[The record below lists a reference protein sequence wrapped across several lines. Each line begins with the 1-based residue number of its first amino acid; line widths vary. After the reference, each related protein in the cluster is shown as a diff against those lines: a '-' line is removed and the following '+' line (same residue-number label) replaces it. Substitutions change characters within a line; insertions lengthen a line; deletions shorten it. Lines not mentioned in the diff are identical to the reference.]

1 VGKFLKKNIYKNND
15 FGKIHREGCMFFFQ
29 FFFWVTTF
37 DLIILWMMVTS
48 ATFRKLKLKKKEKG
62 KSAEAHFTLGPK
74 NWPNSKVHM
83 GFGPKAQKS
92 LALVSF
98 LY

>member
-1 VGKFLKKNIYKNND
+1 
-15 FGKIHREGCMFFFQ
+15 
-29 FFFWVTTF
+29 
-37 DLIILWMMVTS
+37 MVTS